1 MKLHCTQRFTEG
13 SVAEWSACQTQ
24 NLAVLGLNP
33 TLVTCW
39 ICSRLS
45 QF

>member
-13 SVAEWSACQTQ
+13 SVAEWSACH

-33 TLVTCW
+33 TLATCW